1 MSSDVPNSPTSTS
14 FTGTFSPAATAANT
28 AANARTRDAPSPTTS
43 SSGPKL
49 ETNKDQRL
57 IVVSNRLPVTISK
70 DDNGEYHFK
79 VCQSFKT
86 MCAIFWK

>member
-1 MSSDVPNSPTSTS
+1 MTTMPNNDVPNSPTSTS
-14 FTGTFSPAATAANT
+14 FSGTFSPAATAANT
-28 AANARTRDAPSPTTS
+28 AANARSRDAPSPTT

-79 VCQSFKT
+79 VCQLFK
-86 MCAIFWK
+86 